1 MKIVERSRLWLGI
14 SGLLILVGLVFTMTT
29 GLNLGIDFT
38 GGTIIQIDLGK
49 SFTTQEIREITDG
62 FDKEASITY
71 AGEERTQVQIKTKLN
86 LSEKERAEVFEKFKD
101 KYNLDNEDLLSM
113 QKVGPAIGEQL
124 KKQAFIS
131 LAAAAVGMLLYITYR
146 FEFKFGV
153 VATTALLHDVLI
165 VLAVFAVM
173 QIPINT
179 SFIAAMLTIVGYS
192 INATIVIF
200 DRIRENRGF
209 MKKGT
214 SLAEVVNLSITQTL
228 ARSINTSLTTL
239 LTIGMIY
246 IMGVSA
252 IKEFALPLIVGIIAG
267 TYSSVLIAGPL
278 WVIWKSKEGPAVR
291 RA

>member
-1 MKIVERSRLWLGI
+1 MKIVQKSRLWFGL
-14 SGLLILVGLVFTMTT
+14 SGLVILIGLVFTFVS

-38 GGTIIQIDLGK
+38 GGTIIQIDLGR
-49 SFTTQEIREITDG
+49 SFNTQEIREITDR
-62 FDKEASITY
+62 FDKEAAVTY
-71 AGEERTQVQIKTKLN
+71 AGENRNQVQIKTKLD
-86 LSEKERAEVFEKFKD
+86 LSETERIEIFNEFSD
-101 KYNLDNEDLLSM
+101 KYGLDAQDLLAV
-113 QKVGPAIGEQL
+113 QKVGPVIGQQL
-124 KKQAFIS
+124 KRQALIS
-131 LAAAAVGMLLYITYR
+131 LAVAAVGMLLYITYR

-165 VLAVFAVM
+165 VLAVYAIM

-200 DRIRENRGF
+200 DRIRENMEYR
-209 MKKGT
+209 KKGT
-214 SLAEVVNLSITQTL
+214 VLTELVNTSITQTI
-228 ARSINTSLTTL
+228 ARSINTSFTTL

-246 IMGVSA
+246 LLGVNA
-252 IKEFALPLIVGIIAG
+252 IKEFALPLIVGILSG

-278 WVIWKSKEGPAVR
+278 WALWKSKESPRAR

>member
-1 MKIVERSRLWLGI
+1 MKIVEKSKLWMGI
-14 SGLLILVGLVFTMTT
+14 SALVILAGLVFALIS

-38 GGTIIQIDLGK
+38 GGTILQIDLGK
-49 SFTTQEIREITDG
+49 SFSTQEIREITDE

-71 AGEERTQVQIKTKLN
+71 AGEEKSEVQIKTKLD
-86 LSEKERAEVFEKFKD
+86 LSRAESMEIFNKFKE
-101 KYNLDNEDLLSM
+101 KYGLDTEDLLST

-124 KKQAFIS
+124 KKQAVIS

-153 VATTALLHDVLI
+153 VATTALLHDVLV
-165 VLAVFAVM
+165 VLAVYAIL

-179 SFIAAMLTIVGYS
+179 SFIAAILTIVGYS

-214 SLAEVVNLSITQTL
+214 SLADLVDLSINQTM

-239 LTIGMIY
+239 FTIGMIY
-246 IMGVSA
+246 ILGVSA
-252 IKEFALPLIVGIIAG
+252 IKEFALPLIVGIVAG

-278 WVIWKSKEGPAVR
+278 WAIWKGREKPRVR
-291 RA
+291 RV

>member
-1 MKIVERSRLWLGI
+1 MKIVEKSRLWLGI
-14 SGLLILVGLVFTMTT
+14 SALVILAGLVFTMTV

-71 AGEERTQVQIKTKLN
+71 AGEERTQVQIKTKLD
-86 LSEKERAEVFEKFKD
+86 LSEKERKEIFDKFRD
-101 KYNLDNEDLLSM
+101 KYDLSQEDLLSV

-124 KKQAFIS
+124 KRQAVIS
-131 LAAAAVGMLLYITYR
+131 LAAAAVGMMIYITYR

-153 VATTALLHDVLI
+153 VATAALLHDVLVMLSVYAI
-165 VLAVFAVM
+165 M

-214 SLAEVVNLSITQTL
+214 SLADLVNLSINQTM
-228 ARSINTSLTTL
+228 ARSINTSVTTL
-239 LTIGMIY
+239 FTIGMIY
-246 IMGVSA
+246 ILGVSA
-252 IKEFALPLIVGIIAG
+252 IKEFALPLIVGILAG

-278 WVIWKSKEGPAVR
+278 WAIWKGREKPRAR

>member
-1 MKIVERSRLWLGI
+1 MKIVQKSRLWFGI
-14 SGLLILVGLVFTMTT
+14 SGLVILSGLVFALIS

-38 GGTIIQIDLGK
+38 GGTILQIDLGK
-49 SFTTQEIREITDG
+49 SFNTQEIREITDE

-71 AGEERTQVQIKTKLN
+71 AGEEKNEVQIKTKLD
-86 LSEKERAEVFEKFKD
+86 LSQAESMEIFNKFKE
-101 KYNLDNEDLLSM
+101 KYGLDNEDLLLT

-124 KKQAFIS
+124 KRQAIIS
-131 LAAAAVGMLLYITYR
+131 LAAAAAGMLLYITFR

-153 VATTALLHDVLI
+153 AATTALLHDVLV
-165 VLAVFAVM
+165 VLAVYAIL

-179 SFIAAMLTIVGYS
+179 SFIAAILTIVGYS

-214 SLAEVVNLSITQTL
+214 SLADLVNLSISQTM

-239 LTIGMIY
+239 FTIGMVY
-246 IMGVSA
+246 ILGVSA
-252 IKEFALPLIVGIIAG
+252 IKEFALPLIVGIVAG

-278 WVIWKSKEGPAVR
+278 WAIWKGREKPRAR

>member
-1 MKIVERSRLWLGI
+1 MKIVEKSRLWFGL
-14 SGLLILVGLVFTMTT
+14 SGAIILVGLVFTFMM

-49 SFTTQEIREITDG
+49 SFTTQEIREITDE

-71 AGEERTQVQIKTKLN
+71 AGEDKTQVQVKTKLD
-86 LSEKERAEVFEKFKD
+86 LSEAERGEIFDRFAD
-101 KYNLDNEDLLSM
+101 KYNLDAEDLVSI
-113 QKVGPAIGEQL
+113 QKVGPVIGEQL
-124 KKQAFIS
+124 KRQAVFS
-131 LAAAAVGMLLYITYR
+131 LAVAAVGMLLYITYR
-146 FEFKFGV
+146 FEFKFGI
-153 VATTALLHDVLI
+153 VATAALLHDVLI
-165 VLAVFAVM
+165 VLAVYAVM

-209 MKKGT
+209 MKKGD
-214 SLAEVVNLSITQTL
+214 SLAEIVNTSVGQTM

-239 LTIGMIY
+239 LTISMIY
-246 IMGVSA
+246 ILGVSA
-252 IKEFALPLIVGIIAG
+252 IKEFALPLMVGIVSG

-278 WVIWKSKEGPAVR
+278 WAIWKSKERPRTR
-291 RA
+291 RV

>member
-1 MKIVERSRLWLGI
+1 MNIYEKRNLWLGI
-14 SGLLILVGLVFTMTT
+14 SGAVILIGMVFIMMT

-49 SFTTQEIREITDG
+49 TFQTQEIRQITDE
-62 FDKEASITY
+62 FDKEAAITY
-71 AGEERTQVQIKTKLN
+71 AGEERTQVQIKTKTD
-86 LSEKERAEVFEKFKD
+86 LSEAERVGIFNQFKD
-101 KYNLDNEDLLSM
+101 RYSLVAEDLISM
-113 QKVGPAIGEQL
+113 QKVGPAVGSQL
-124 KKQAFIS
+124 KRQAIIS
-131 LAAAAVGMLLYITYR
+131 IAVATLGMLLYITYR

-153 VATTALLHDVLI
+153 AATAALLHDVLV
-165 VLAVFAVM
+165 VLAVYAVLR
-173 QIPINT
+173 IPVNT

-200 DRIRENRGF
+200 DRIRENRGYA
-209 MKKGT
+209 KKNV
-214 SLAEVVNLSITQTL
+214 SLAELVNKSITQTM

-246 IMGVSA
+246 ILGVSA

-278 WVIWKSKEGPAVR
+278 WAAWKSKEAPRTGRV
-291 RA
+291 